1 MKSRNNGLVI
11 DLFSNRASHKKHF
24 RAVQEILAARIVRD
38 RLYLE
43 LYVDTPTP
51 PDPYYLTLTCTVE
64 DPQRGAP
71 TTVKIEAVTDRDGH
85 HVMVRSEPLG
95 WAPEGAT
102 ALSPSAIVRI
112 SSDDGARMLQNMLQP
127 LLEAQP

>member
-1 MKSRNNGLVI
+1 MKSVKTGVVI
-11 DLFSNRASHKKHF
+11 DLFSNRSSHKKHF
-24 RAVQEILAARIVRD
+24 SAVQEILAARIVRD

-43 LYVDTPTP
+43 LYVSNTPAP

-71 TTVKIEAVTDRDGH
+71 TSVKIEAVTDRDGH

-102 ALSPSAIVRI
+102 TLSPSAIVRI
-112 SSDDGARMLQNMLQP
+112 SSDDGRMLQNMLQP

>member
-1 MKSRNNGLVI
+1 MKSVKNGIVI
-11 DLFSNRASHKKHF
+11 DLFSNRSSHKKHF
-24 RAVQEILAARIVRD
+24 SAVQEILAARIVKG

-43 LYVDTPTP
+43 LYVSTPTP
-51 PDPYYLTLTCTVE
+51 PDPYYRTLTCTVE
-64 DPQRGAP
+64 DPLRGTP
-71 TTVKIEAVTDRDGH
+71 TSVKIEAVTDRDGH

-102 ALSPSAIVRI
+102 PLSPSAIVRI
-112 SSDDGARMLQNMLQP
+112 SSDDGRMLQNMLQP